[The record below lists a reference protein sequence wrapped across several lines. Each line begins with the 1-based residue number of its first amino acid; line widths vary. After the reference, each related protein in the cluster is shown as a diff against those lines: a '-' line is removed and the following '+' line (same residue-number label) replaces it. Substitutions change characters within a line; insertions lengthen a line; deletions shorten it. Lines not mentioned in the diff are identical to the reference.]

1 VSCTAS
7 PRMHGSFSTARIDE
21 SSRLQ
26 AYWERHPDESLLVNR
41 SVSHLAVMSRPSSR
55 DLQQRD
61 AADRRGIRS
70 GNAQES
76 TVHRSVIARR
86 VRIVMRGDHPNRSL
100 EG

>member
-1 VSCTAS
+1 VDVLAYLGTA
-7 PRMHGSFSTARIDE
+7 HDE
-21 SSRLQ
+21 PLI
-26 AYWERHPDESLLVNR
+26 VNR
-41 SVSHLAVMSRPSSR
+41 PVSHLAVMSRPSSR

-61 AADRRGIRS
+61 AADRRGLRS

-86 VRIVMRGDHPNRSL
+86 VRIVVRGDHPNRWL